1 MKLRSKRESEL
12 YLSLECSI
20 SARETVLVE
29 LTEDGARFD
38 FQLCC
43 MRHLLSNMFNL
54 LDTQEGKEEQGIVE

>member
-1 MKLRSKRESEL
+1 MEDEVEKQERESEL

-38 FQLCC
+38 FQLCA
-43 MRHLLSNMFNL
+43 R
-54 LDTQEGKEEQGIVE
+54 GICFQICLTC